1 MTEKVIKIEEKINN
15 VLFLICL
22 FITFLTIFVCLA
34 EFFSR
39 GEFPP
44 SRINLFY
51 IGILAIYS
59 IHKEAL
65 RFLERSASENIQR
78 KGELFVYLWIV
89 ITAVL
94 YLINF
99 LSKDYY
105 SFTDDGI
112 KLKTL
117 ADITF
122 ITLEVGAVFVVSRV
136 LKLLMVRFL
145 YKNDNK

>member
-22 FITFLTIFVCLA
+22 FITFLTLFVSLA

-51 IGILAIYS
+51 VGILIIYS

-89 ITAVL
+89 ITALL

-99 LSKDYY
+99 LSKDYFSY
-105 SFTDDGI
+105 TVDGL
-112 KLKTL
+112 KLKAL

-122 ITLEVGAVFVVSRV
+122 ITLEVGMVFVISRV

-145 YKNDNK
+145 YKDGNK

>member
-15 VLFLICL
+15 ILFWVCL
-22 FITFLTIFVCLA
+22 FITFLTIFVSLA

-89 ITAVL
+89 ITAIL

-105 SFTDDGI
+105 AYADNGM
-112 KLKTL
+112 KLNTL

-122 ITLEVGAVFVVSRV
+122 ITLEVGAVFLISLI

-145 YKNDNK
+145 YKNESR

>member
-1 MTEKVIKIEEKINN
+1 MTEKVIKMEEKISNI
-15 VLFLICL
+15 LFWICL
-22 FITFLTIFVCLA
+22 FITLLTMFVSLA

-51 IGILAIYS
+51 VGILAIYS
-59 IHKEAL
+59 MHKEAL

-89 ITAVL
+89 ITAAL
-94 YLINF
+94 YLVNF
-99 LSKDYY
+99 LSKNYY
-105 SFTDDGI
+105 SFADDGM

-122 ITLEVGAVFVVSRV
+122 ITLEVGAVFVISRV

-145 YKNDNK
+145 YKDGNK